1 MPSPPTCP
9 AAEAEP
15 DAGIASQRATVAEL
29 ERTLWAGGLNE
40 GLLADYQAAF
50 RRLEACLAERGDD
63 QRHGFVVV
71 IPVADNPRQTRAC
84 LDSLLELCRAFGYG
98 GMADGR
104 YRKVRVLLA
113 DDSRDAD
120 AIAAHRTL
128 AGEFAGLGL
137 AVEYFGQKEQ
147 LALLDRV
154 TAGLADGADLSGI
167 IGVHDRRDFSHK
179 GQAMMRNIAYLRFA
193 EIAARD
199 ARLLCFTVDGDQEF
213 KVKVATPAGAREVCA
228 VNFFFWLDEI
238 FRADEVRVLTGKVVG
253 DPPVSPAVMAGNFL
267 DDVIGFLNEMAG
279 AEPDAPYRQPALDT
293 RGSGE
298 AAYHDMA
305 DLFGFQAAADAYR
318 FHCEFP
324 EAPSNADSFAA
335 FSQRL
340 HSFFHGEHPT
350 RVTWYRH
357 ANVPASVQPARTVY
371 TGNYVFRREALD
383 WFIPFAPLRLRMSG
397 PTMGRMLRA
406 EMGAGFVAA
415 NLPMLHRRTVRET
428 GASEFRPG
436 IHAKQRE
443 IDLCGEFER
452 QFHGDVMLFAMERLS
467 ERGFPGQLLA
477 EAEIAATLDAMQAEM
492 GGKYRARHQGIRAKQ
507 AVLNALLDDP
517 SRWWNRGE
525 ALKGARENFRAF
537 AANLER
543 NFGADSPCLA
553 NIESAARRADW
564 RGRQLAALAG
574 FHGDRAAWRR
584 ALETLARS

>member
-1 MPSPPTCP
+1 MPSPLTCP
-9 AAEAEP
+9 AAEAAP
-15 DAGIASQRATVAEL
+15 DPELAGRRAAVAEL
-29 ERTLWAGGLNE
+29 ERALWAGGLNE
-40 GLLADYQAAF
+40 AKLADYQAAF
-50 RRLEACLAERGDD
+50 RRLEALLDERGEDD
-63 QRHGFVVV
+63 RHGFVVA

-113 DDSRDAD
+113 DDSRDVA
-120 AIAAHRTL
+120 AIAAHRAL

-137 AVEYFGQKEQ
+137 AVEYFGQAEQ
-147 LALLDRV
+147 LALLDRL
-154 TAGLADGADLSGI
+154 TPAAGLEAVV
-167 IGVHDRRDFSHK
+167 GVHDRRDFSHK

-193 EIAARD
+193 ELAARD
-199 ARLLCFTVDGDQEF
+199 ARLLCFTVDGDQVF

-228 VNFFFWLDEI
+228 VNYFHWLDRI
-238 FRADEVRVLTGKVVG
+238 FSRGEVRVLTGKVVG

-267 DDVIGFLNEMAG
+267 DDVIGFLNEMAD

-318 FHCEFP
+318 FHCELP
-324 EAPSNADSFAA
+324 GLPGNADSFAA

-357 ANVPASVQPARTVY
+357 ADVLAGVQPARTVY

-436 IHAKQRE
+436 IHAEQGE

-452 QFHGDVMLFAMERLS
+452 QFHGDVMLFAMERLTQL
-467 ERGFPGQLLA
+467 GFPGRALA
-477 EAEIAATLDAMQAEM
+477 QAEIAAILDAMQTEM
-492 GGKYRARHQGIRAKQ
+492 GEKYRARHRLIRAKLL
-507 AVLNALLDDP
+507 AMNGLLDDP
-517 SRWWNRGE
+517 ARWWNRSDAMRE
-525 ALKGARENFRAF
+525 ARDNFRAF
-537 AANLER
+537 AANLEH

-564 RGRQLAALAG
+564 RDRQLAALTG
-574 FHGDRAAWRR
+574 FDGDRAAWRR
-584 ALETLARS
+584 ALETLAQS